1 MSEIILKHLKMEG
14 SMLGITAKKKK
25 SDQLSYQFYQSKKV
39 IANDI
44 NIILL
49 LGDVSLDQDANWPN
63 LIETFNTD
71 ISSKIFEELSVN
83 YLLL

>member
-1 MSEIILKHLKMEG
+1 MIEIIWKHLKMEG
-14 SMLGITAKKKK
+14 SMLRITAKKKK

-63 LIETFNTD
+63 LIETFNID